1 MSERKKAD
9 RRVIIHGD
17 CWPVVSTVKY
27 VVETLLPDGQCE
39 CTYEITELLQKLV
52 RYPDALL
59 LLCLRPRQ
67 HIFLFYALKNE
78 LLCHPILVV
87 SDELLFSD
95 QVVLHCW
102 GDIPAFLHT
111 ELAGIL
117 YHLRGSKVPH
127 TSENGLISFLSD
139 PKPAFG
145 NFAVPLI
152 FNNPKRLMNYMS
164 VLMYRVTESRGVT
177 PDQQKLLKEIYRGR
191 HRFSELK
198 KKLNRSE
205 KKIYQDKNRL
215 LIKLGMKNRLH
226 ELLYGTRFCMTD
238 QRTEFMSPDKTKT
251 LFKAETF
258 AVLDERK

>member
-1 MSERKKAD
+1 MITMSERKKAS
-9 RRVIIHGD
+9 RQVIIHGD

-27 VVETLLPDGQCE
+27 VVETLLSDGQCE
-39 CTYEITELLQKLV
+39 CTYEITALLQKLV

-78 LLCHPILVV
+78 LFSHPVLVV

-102 GDIPAFLHT
+102 GDIPAFRHP

-139 PKPAFG
+139 PKPVFG

-164 VLMYRVTESRGVT
+164 VLMYRVTESCGVT
-177 PDQQKLLKEIYRGR
+177 AEQQRLLEEIHRGR
-191 HRFSELK
+191 YRFSGLK
-198 KKLNRSE
+198 NRLNRNE
-205 KKIYQDKNRL
+205 KQIYQDKDRL
-215 LIKLGMKNRLH
+215 MQKLGMKNRSLH
-226 ELLYGTRFCMTD
+226 ELLFGTRFCMTE
-238 QRTEFMSPDKTKT
+238 QRTEFISPDKARSLT
-251 LFKAETF
+251 
-258 AVLDERK
+258 